1 MGITWSDKRVWIV
14 AAILVVFTPLASWIF
29 RIIGLL
35 FSILF
40 FLLGLVN
47 PLGLFVAMIVAA
59 VLIYRKLEL

>member
-47 PLGLFVAMIVAA
+47 PLGLFVAIIVAA
-59 VLIYRKLEL
+59 IVIYRRLEL

>member
-14 AAILVVFTPLASWIF
+14 ATILLVFTPLASWILK
-29 RIIGLL
+29 IIGLL

-47 PLGLFVAMIVAA
+47 PLGLFVAFVIAAIV
-59 VLIYRKLEL
+59 IYRRSEL

>member
-35 FSILF
+35 FSIIG
-40 FLLGLVN
+40 FLLSLAN
-47 PLGLFVAMIVAA
+47 PLGLFVAFIVAA

>member
-47 PLGLFVAMIVAA
+47 PLGLFVAIIVAA

>member
-47 PLGLFVAMIVAA
+47 PLGLFVAIIVAA
-59 VLIYRKLEL
+59 VLIHRKLEL

>member
-14 AAILVVFTPLASWIF
+14 ATILVVFTPLASWIF

-35 FSILF
+35 FSIIG

>member
-14 AAILVVFTPLASWIF
+14 AAILLVFTPLASLIF

-35 FSILF
+35 FSIIG

-47 PLGLFVAMIVAA
+47 PLGLFVAFIIAA

>member
-14 AAILVVFTPLASWIF
+14 TAILVVFTPLASWIF

-47 PLGLFVAMIVAA
+47 PLGLFVAIIVAA